1 LSNFFNSDKD
11 FYRKQKVKI
20 EMKKGKI
27 SIIIGGII
35 AAIIIGVFVVQ
46 FSEDSDLPK
55 IVDVDKDGIP
65 DDVDPFIATPRVWEK
80 QTSGPFQIDRE
91 KYVLGELVLLRI
103 GVQNELKPNEKGQ
116 IVFLQPPSNETQTV
130 YITIP
135 FDGSDKISFNQYF
148 KPALSQNRGIC
159 SKADLL
165 GNWTVVF
172 QGVDYNRLKFE
183 IVDRYIPGEEEN
195 YEEPVC

>member
-1 LSNFFNSDKD
+1 
-11 FYRKQKVKI
+11 
-20 EMKKGKI
+20 MKKEKI
-27 SIIIGGII
+27 FGIFVGVI
-35 AAIIIGVFVVQ
+35 AAIIIGFVVFQ
-46 FSEDSDLPK
+46 YSSINENDSGKNTEP
-55 IVDVDKDGIP
+55 IIDVDKDGIP
-65 DDVDPFIATPRVWEK
+65 DEFDPYIAAPRVW

-91 KYVLGELVLLRI
+91 QYALGELVLVRI
-103 GVQNELKPNEKGQ
+103 GVLNELKPNDKGQ

-148 KPALSQNRGIC
+148 KPSLSRNGGIC

-172 QGVDYNRLKFE
+172 QGTDYNNLKFE
-183 IVDRYIPGEEEN
+183 IVDRYIPGDEEY
-195 YEEPVC
+195 YEDPVC